1 MFWLS
6 FNVGRSKAQ
15 PDINVLHIKL
25 QLAMNQNA
33 EKTRY
38 SDEELEEFRVLIQG
52 KLDKAR
58 KELDFYLDQLSD
70 MADNPDAKVK
80 GLDDGIGT
88 AENERLTN
96 MASRQRKLIQHLD
109 NALIRIQNKVYGVC
123 RETGKLISKERLRAV
138 PHATLSID
146 AKKSR

>member
-1 MFWLS
+1 
-6 FNVGRSKAQ
+6 
-15 PDINVLHIKL
+15 
-25 QLAMNQNA
+25 MNQNA

>member
-1 MFWLS
+1 LFWLS